1 VTILFGEDK
10 WKKKKKKEKK
20 KLFELKPQNRNLI
33 RATEKTRWEKRS
45 RVARKLQI
53 KVDVMDRCGPS
64 VFHFYNMT
72 LLLIF
77 PLSILDTRRCVGLY
91 TVPFFSSALFCP
103 PIGTVYCLKKKTK
116 FEYIFVVFRPVLPAV
131 TFLPPSTC
139 ARRAAAFEGL
149 KRPCRPSAAAPAY
162 TVMSKAGSRLGFSGL
177 LTPAIRKHPSKIY
190 V

>member
-1 VTILFGEDK
+1 M
-10 WKKKKKKEKK
+10 
-20 KLFELKPQNRNLI
+20 KPQNRNL

-45 RVARKLQI
+45 RLARKLQI

-77 PLSILDTRRCVGLY
+77 PLSILDTRWCVGLY

-103 PIGTVYCLKKKTK
+103 PIGTVYCLTKKKK